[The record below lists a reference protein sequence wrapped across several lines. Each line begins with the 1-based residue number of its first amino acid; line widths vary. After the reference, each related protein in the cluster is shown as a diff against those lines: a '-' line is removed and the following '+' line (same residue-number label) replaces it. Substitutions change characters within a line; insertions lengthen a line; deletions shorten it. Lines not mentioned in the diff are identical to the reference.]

1 MIQSISSIYDV
12 NLILSP
18 QKNSWTPILETELLE
33 KTINGI
39 EKADEMLQQ
48 FGNLLMMESAREEFW
63 NFTDLKS
70 LSRRMK
76 SRNFLGYTFEAVT
89 GKWYQTLLIPKSRN
103 SEKEVTEVM
112 LLMRNVSE
120 QKQKEMDYQEK
131 LRITAEKAE
140 TADAS
145 KTDFLR
151 RMSHDI
157 RTPINGIRGMTEIGL
172 ENLEDTS
179 RVKDCFGKI
188 RTASDFLLELVN
200 NVLDMSK
207 IEAGETE
214 SKNEP
219 FDLREILKNAATIVS
234 VQAEEAGID
243 FRRKPVEVEH
253 SHLLGSPLNIQRVFQ
268 NLISNAVKYNRPG
281 GLIEVSCQELESDG
295 ETARILFICRDT
307 GIGMS
312 EEFQKHAF
320 EVFAQE

>member
-268 NLISNAVKYNRPG
+268 NLMSNAVKYNRPG